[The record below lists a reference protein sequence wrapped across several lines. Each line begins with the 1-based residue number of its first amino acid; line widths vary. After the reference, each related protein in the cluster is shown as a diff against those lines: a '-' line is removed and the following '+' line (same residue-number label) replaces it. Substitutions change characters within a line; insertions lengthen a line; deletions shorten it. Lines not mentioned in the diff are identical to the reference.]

1 MQSIFIIFIN
11 HTFFHLLEMKHH
23 GGFRRKTRHKLKKN
37 YKERGKISI
46 RKFFQEFKQ
55 GDRVVLKA
63 ESGYQK
69 GMYYPRFHGK
79 SGLILNKKG
88 HCYEVL
94 IKDGKKEKL
103 LIVHPVHLVRSK

>member
-1 MQSIFIIFIN
+1 
-11 HTFFHLLEMKHH
+11 MKHH
-23 GGFRRKTRHKLKKN
+23 GSFRRKTRHKLKKN
-37 YKERGKISI
+37 YKQKGKISI
-46 RKFFQEFKQ
+46 RQFFQEFKE

-63 ESGYQK
+63 EPAYQK

-94 IKDGKKEKL
+94 IKDGNKEKL
-103 LIVHPVHLVRSK
+103 LIVHPVHLMRSK